1 MINLVCSSRYCINR
15 SILKSKTQ
23 DLLSKADV
31 SPERILNLV
40 FVGKTKMKSLAL
52 LYKRENIALPVLTF
66 SYKNDD
72 LDGEKLLG
80 EVIIC
85 YPQGVLLAAERNRKV
100 DETLLSLIKHGIE
113 NLLK

>member
-1 MINLVCSSRYCINR
+1 MINLVCSSRYRINR

-31 SPERILNLV
+31 APEKILNLV

-52 LYKRENIALPVLTF
+52 LYKKENIALPVLSF
-66 SYKNDD
+66 SYRNDV

-85 YPQGVLLAAERNRKV
+85 YPQAVLLAAERNRKV